1 MVCDRSYLPSLTQ
14 TAYMCGYIFGGLFAF
29 LSDKFGRRKII
40 LVSYT
45 VNIIGIISCAFSV
58 NIYQYIFSRFLQ
70 SFGGILGMGWEAFGK
85 TISKRINHFNHFNHL
100 FSYFSR

>member
-1 MVCDRSYLPSLTQ
+1 
-14 TAYMCGYIFGGLFAF
+14 MCGYIFGGLLAF
-29 LSDKFGRRKII
+29 LSDKFGRRKMI

-70 SFGGILGMGWEAFGK
+70 SFGGSLGMGWEAFGK
-85 TISKRINHFNHFNHL
+85 NHFNTNQLIYKDISLIIYL
-100 FSYFSR
+100 FR